1 MNILVIGQG
10 GREHALA
17 WKLAQS
23 NKTDTV
29 FVLPGNGGTENE
41 PKCVNVALD
50 INDFEAIKNLIIEKN
65 IKLVVIGP
73 EDPLVNGLV
82 DYLDG
87 LETLVFGPCAKGAQL
102 EGSKIY
108 SKEFMFENGIPTG
121 AANSFTDSEKAKIF
135 LEECTYPIVLK
146 ADGLAAGKGVLV
158 AEDLNSAKNWVDAVM
173 QDSLF
178 GSAGKNIL
186 IEECLF
192 GTELSFMGI
201 LTPKEFIPFE
211 TSVDYKPLLDGNN
224 GPNTGGMGCISPSP
238 FMNDELKISNL
249 LYHFGALIFSF
260 YFSKNKSNL
269 ISFLF
274 IVFITISIFL
284 TAERANFI
292 TMISFIFLLIIYLV
306 FKNKKTFF
314 LYFVIFSLFLSIGFL
329 TNNSLSKRMINDL
342 ANKIE
347 LLKFDKDENF
357 LKKDSHYFAH
367 YSVAYQIFERNP
379 LFGIGLKNFRNF
391 CDDDSLNEKVHEK
404 WQKRKCSTHPHNFY
418 FEMLSEIGSVGF
430 LIIISFFI
438 FSFYTFFDSYKKN
451 KDTFLLLNCFIILI
465 YFIPFLPKGSF
476 FSNWNAMIFWFVF
489 SFIFSIYNK
498 SLNEKS

>member
-1 MNILVIGQG
+1 MKFYNSTVSKKIIESLIIIFPIALLFSNILAEAIIILLIFSYLKETNFKNFISDLKHPIIIFILIFWLYLILNAVINFD
-10 GREHALA
+10 
-17 WKLAQS
+17 
-23 NKTDTV
+23 NKPSLERTIFFIRFPLLILSLNY
-29 FVLPGNGGTENE
+29 FVNF
-41 PKCVNVALD
+41 LD
-50 INDFEAIKNLIIEKN
+50 LNLKKIFRFWLIIFFLIGFDLFIQYFTNTNILGFEAIE
-65 IKLVVIGP
+65 
-73 EDPLVNGLV
+73 
-82 DYLDG
+82 
-87 LETLVFGPCAKGAQL
+87 Q
-102 EGSKIY
+102 GSIY
-108 SKEFMFENGIPTG
+108 R
-121 AANSFTDSEKAKIF
+121 
-135 LEECTYPIVLK
+135 L
-146 ADGLAAGKGVLV
+146 
-158 AEDLNSAKNWVDAVM
+158 
-173 QDSLF
+173 
-178 GSAGKNIL
+178 
-186 IEECLF
+186 
-192 GTELSFMGI
+192 
-201 LTPKEFIPFE
+201 
-211 TSVDYKPLLDGNN
+211 
-224 GPNTGGMGCISPSP
+224 GG